1 MKKILTINL
10 ILSFMILF
18 FSCAEKPKNPFIPSD
33 VTPSTYGQQTAMV
46 DNDGE
51 NNVAFFDF
59 STGTITHIK
68 HDVWDIAFS
77 TSDLSL
83 MIANSGSYGIGV
95 VVYNTESVNW
105 SADYSGETGNINKHT
120 ETNDNPLKDWRNG
133 GASKKYVYLAKDEE
147 GETYKFQVDS
157 IAGNT
162 YKLRIDTLNGT
173 STATIDVT
181 INSAYDYIYIDLGT
195 KKVVSFAPPLAD
207 WDIKFGQT
215 ETWVEMFPFPPF
227 GMWVGLSSI
236 SENIAGLIE
245 SCLVKKNI
253 EDVTSASGLALS
265 ANLIIA
271 TGTGSWYDWTEGVPM
286 QFPLVVIPEQTY
298 VVQTV
303 EGNYAKFQ
311 MMTYNGPNNESFYSV
326 FKFYYQD
333 GGSPDFTH

>member
-33 VTPSTYGQQTAMV
+33 VTPSTYGQQTAIV
-46 DNDGE
+46 DSNGE

-68 HDVWDIAFS
+68 HNVWDIAFS

-95 VVYNTESVNW
+95 KVTNTESTDW
-105 SADYSGETGNINKHT
+105 DADYSGKAGNINKRT

-133 GASKKYVYLAKDEE
+133 TTKKYVYLAEDEE
-147 GETYKFQVDS
+147 GNTYKFQVDS

-162 YKLRIDTLNGT
+162 YKLKIDTLDGT
-173 STATIDVT
+173 STTTIDVT
-181 INSAYDYIYIDLGT
+181 INLAYDYIYVDLGT

-215 ETWVEMFPFPPF
+215 EVWVQMGPSF
-227 GMWVGLSSI
+227 GMWCGLSSI

-253 EDVTSASGLALS
+253 EDVTSASGLTLS

-271 TGTGSWYDWTEGVPM
+271 TGVGSWYEFIDPDDHSAGVK
-286 QFPLVVIPEQTY
+286 VILEQTY

-311 MMTYNGPNNESFYSV
+311 MLTYDGPNGESFYSV
-326 FKFYYQD
+326 FKYYYQD
-333 GGSPDFTH
+333 GGSPDFSH